1 LLRFRDAG
9 ANIVRIPR
17 FLGAFRVHPAQK
29 TSAQVR
35 ELGRAEMTRLRAR
48 ALGREPKQP
57 EIREAMHAYM
67 RRHILLHNLYRARLL
82 RY

>member
-9 ANIVRIPR
+9 AKIVRVPR
-17 FLGAFRVHPAQK
+17 FLGAFRVHQAQK

-35 ELGRAEMTRLRAR
+35 ELGRTEMMRLRSR
-48 ALGREPKQP
+48 SLGREPKQP
-57 EIREAMHAYM
+57 EIRDAMHGYM
-67 RRHILLHNLYRARLL
+67 RRHILLHNLYRAGIL